1 MPEVRLE
8 VEPFAKIKVV
18 GVGGSGGSA
27 VNRMIASKIKG
38 VEFIAINT
46 DVQALHHNDAK
57 FKLHIG
63 EATTK
68 GLGAGMDPNVGF
80 QAAQESINELRDIL
94 KGADMVFITCG
105 LGGGTG
111 TGASPVVAQIAKE
124 IGALVVAVV
133 TKPFAFEGAQRRE
146 IAERGYKE
154 LESRVDTIITIPND
168 KILQII
174 DKKTSLLDAFKTV
187 DDVLRQGIQ
196 GISEAITIPGI
207 INVDF
212 ADVKA
217 IMNNAGSA
225 LMGIGE
231 ATGENRAVSAAKKAI
246 SSPLLDISID
256 GARGVMFILTGGSNL
271 TMNEV
276 NDVGNIIAESV
287 DANAKIIF
295 GTVIDENMKD
305 KVRVTVVATGFDD
318 NRPVQV
324 RSMSLEEPKYHV
336 NRLFSKKNID
346 DKIEEAKKAVEQPR
360 EETPR
365 TMMPEPKPTKRVV
378 AEEDDLEIPAFI
390 RRKMK

>member
-8 VEPFAKIKVV
+8 VEPFAKIKVI

-27 VNRMIASKIKG
+27 INRMISSKIKG

-46 DVQALHHNDAK
+46 DVQALHHNDARH
-57 FKLHIG
+57 KLHIG

-80 QAAQESINELRDIL
+80 QAAQESINDLRDIL

-111 TGASPVVAQIAKE
+111 TGASPVVAQVAKE

-154 LESRVDTIITIPND
+154 LEPRVDTIITIPND

-217 IMNNAGSA
+217 IMNNSGSA

-256 GARGVMFILTGGSNL
+256 GARGVMFILTGGPNL

-276 NDVGNIIAESV
+276 NDVGSIIAESV
-287 DANAKIIF
+287 DTNAKIIF

-318 NRPVQV
+318 NRPVST
-324 RSMSLEEPKYHV
+324 RSTSLEEPKYHV
-336 NRLFSKKNID
+336 SRLFSKKNID
-346 DKIEEAKKAVEQPR
+346 DRIEEAKKSIEQPR
-360 EETPR
+360 EEVSKPV
-365 TMMPEPKPTKRVV
+365 MSEPKSNKRVV
-378 AEEDDLEIPAFI
+378 SEEDDLEIPAFI